1 MWWLILS
8 ISSSIIGSA
17 SNSWFKDTKLGVWFY
32 AKLDQFYTYAANKFH
47 LKILSDEE
55 AWKQQYPNIASE
67 MQDIKNRLKELENKN
82 V

>member
-1 MWWLILS
+1 MKCI
-8 ISSSIIGSA
+8 
-17 SNSWFKDTKLGVWFY
+17 
-32 AKLDQFYTYAANKFH
+32 ANKFH

-67 MQDIKNRLKELENKN
+67 KQDIKNRLKELESKN